1 VGEIMTGAFRELKPG
16 SFIYCLPDALDSD
29 CCADIVNRFES
40 SPHHQRGLIGPDAAL
55 DLSIKQSTDLR
66 ISGRAEWQD
75 IDGALFESLKLG
87 LSLLSGLHPFFAS
100 NKFKDM
106 GYQLQ
111 RTAKGEFYQWHVD
124 AGPGP
129 LSQRQLVAI
138 WYLNSLPDGEGQT
151 EFFHQD
157 VSVRPETGTLLLFPP
172 FWTHLHQGQKVQ
184 SHHKYI
190 ATTWICFS

>member
-1 VGEIMTGAFRELKPG
+1 MSGEFRELKPG
-16 SFIYCLPDALDSD
+16 SFIYCLSDALDSD
-29 CCADIVNRFES
+29 FCADIVNRFEA
-40 SPHHQRGLIGPDAAL
+40 SPHHQQGLIGPGAAL
-55 DLSIKQSTDLR
+55 DRSIKQSTDLR
-66 ISGRAEWQD
+66 ISGRPEWRD
-75 IDGALFESLKLG
+75 VDGALFESLKLG

>member
-1 VGEIMTGAFRELKPG
+1 MTGAFRELKPG

-138 WYLNSLPDGEGQT
+138 WYLNSLPDREGQT

-157 VSVRPETGTLLLFPP
+157 VNVRPETGALLLFPP
-172 FWTHLHQGQKVQ
+172 FWTHLHQGQKV
-184 SHHKYI
+184 
-190 ATTWICFS
+190 

>member
-1 VGEIMTGAFRELKPG
+1 MTGAFRELKPG

-29 CCADIVNRFES
+29 CCADIVNRFEA

-55 DLSIKQSTDLR
+55 DPSIKQSTDLR
-66 ISGRAEWQD
+66 ISGRPEWRD
-75 IDGALFESLKLG
+75 VDGALFESLKLG

-138 WYLNSLPDGEGQT
+138 WYLNSLPAGEGQT

-172 FWTHLHQGQKVQ
+172 FWTHLNQGQKVQ
-184 SHHKYI
+184 SHNKYI

>member
-1 VGEIMTGAFRELKPG
+1 M
-16 SFIYCLPDALDSD
+16 
-29 CCADIVNRFES
+29 NRFEVP
-40 SPHHQRGLIGPDAAL
+40 PHIISKVSLVRARRLIYRLNSQRIFESRGDP
-55 DLSIKQSTDLR
+55 
-66 ISGRAEWQD
+66 SGGTLTA
-75 IDGALFESLKLG
+75 ALFESLKLG

-138 WYLNSLPDGEGQT
+138 WYLNSLPARRGSKLN
-151 EFFHQD
+151 FFIRMW
-157 VSVRPETGTLLLFPP
+157 VSGPRPAPFCYFPRFGHISIRGRKFKVMTNILP
-172 FWTHLHQGQKVQ
+172 PPGFVLPDLVLAGISKKGRLKGAFFYEPGHLK
-184 SHHKYI
+184 
-190 ATTWICFS
+190 